1 MPDCRTCQAN
11 KQKPVFKKDISTARA
26 TRLFRYIVI
35 SFTAIIIA
43 LAISL
48 AVTIITVN
56 NKWAETV
63 QKTNDKWAEYLGEC
77 DVYDISYDQDG
88 NGVNVIGNSNEVSNN
103 RADSSGASAD
113 CRTDEE
119 RLKRKRAV
127 DQTAL
132 LLLKVVQER

>member
-88 NGVNVIGNSNEVSNN
+88 NGV
-103 RADSSGASAD
+103 ADTPAKTDTPAVRGTRSTRSRISSEKHPTSRLVRN
-113 CRTDEE
+113 CRGSPDG
-119 RLKRKRAV
+119 
-127 DQTAL
+127 
-132 LLLKVVQER
+132 